1 MIFALMNSFICLV
14 WAFVMIAM
22 VMFVFG
28 IIFTGGVE
36 TYYESVRKEDSMEM
50 KQAMDVNESFGS
62 LYRTMV
68 SLFSALTGGN
78 DWMAYGELLRYV
90 GGNHDTY
97 FLVFVFY
104 IGFCTVGM
112 LNVVTGIFVDSAVC
126 TRTDDEVVQNWKN
139 DLQRTSDEVRS
150 IFQAADKDAS
160 GTMSYEELA
169 EQLENPRVR
178 AYFSGL
184 DIDPSEAG
192 IIFTL
197 LDTDGDNAVTV
208 EEFIQ
213 GTMKMKGCAK
223 SVDIMA
229 LMFDQAR
236 FTAKFNKL
244 CSFVEDHMRELK
256 DQLSPGSTPMPRM
269 FRPLEDMLLNQKDI
283 NRPQC
288 VVGKP
293 LSRS

>member
-1 MIFALMNSFICLV
+1 
-14 WAFVMIAM
+14 M
-22 VMFVFG
+22 V
-28 IIFTGGVE
+28 
-36 TYYESVRKEDSMEM
+36 
-50 KQAMDVNESFGS
+50 
-62 LYRTMV
+62 
-68 SLFSALTGGN
+68 
-78 DWMAYGELLRYV
+78 YGELLRFV
-90 GGNHDTY
+90 GGNRETY

-139 DLQRTSDEVRS
+139 DSQRTSDEVRS

-208 EEFIQ
+208 DEFIQ
-213 GTMKMKGCAK
+213 GTMRLKGCAK

-229 LMFDQAR
+229 LMFDQAK
-236 FTAKFNKL
+236 FMTKFNKL
-244 CSFVEDHMRELK
+244 CSFMEDHMRELK
-256 DQLSPGSTPMPRM
+256 DEISPGSKPMPRT
-269 FRPLEDMLLNQKDI
+269 FRPLEDMLVKQKQI
-283 NRPQC
+283 NRPQY
-288 VVGKP
+288 VLGTP
-293 LSRS
+293 LS